1 MDGIKIEVTG
11 NIARVIEKPLRI
23 TSGTVGLPIEFT
35 FDSQWD
41 GLRKVA
47 VFRSCGITKIVDSP
61 ELGCTVPWEV
71 VARPDAWL
79 SVGVYGTNAD
89 GSIAIPTIW
98 ANVSAVQA
106 GVDPDGDT
114 SLQAE
119 NKLDNLFQDTDTT
132 LTVVGKAADSYATG
146 REFLSVRDQI
156 KTQKENTESA
166 LGEIDNSLND
176 VKTLAT
182 NAKVTAEE
190 ATTQVAV
197 ERARIDNIITLED
210 GSTTGDAELADIRVG
225 YDGTT
230 YSNAGEAVREQAKSA
245 IRYTEQSL
253 SAEEKAQARENIGA
267 ASIDAL
273 TISVSPNL
281 SEQSTLSTYSNGN
294 MNQGSGWFGEVKA
307 GETYTFSADFHKP
320 AECNASCTSHV
331 QLRVYDKKTSGT
343 ELLNQY
349 IYYGNV
355 PVGATQRLSKTFT
368 APGDGYVCIYG
379 SLSGYGEAI
388 LSCEIATNIQLEA
401 GSVATEYQP
410 YGAKELLD
418 AERVLTTE
426 NKVSKLEAIV
436 TDIDERTEPYVISES
451 PNLSEKATA
460 STTATGMV
468 NTSSGWFGEVK
479 AGQTYTFSADFH
491 KPAECNASCTSHVQL
506 RVYDKKTSGTELLN
520 QYIYYGN
527 VPVGA
532 TQRLSKTFTAPGD
545 GYVCIYGSLS
555 GYGEAILS
563 CEIATNIQLEAG
575 SVATEYQPYGA
586 KELLDAERVLTTENK
601 VSKLEAIVTD
611 IDERTEPYV
620 ISESP
625 NLSEKATASTTATG
639 MVNTSS
645 GWFGEVKAGQT
656 YTFSADF
663 HKPTDSG
670 TKNIGVRLCTAK
682 SGGTIFQET
691 TLSYSSVPV
700 GGTKRLSWTFT
711 ATSDGYVYM
720 SGNYRIDDAPIEGF
734 SSYEIATN
742 IQLELGETATEYKPY
757 GEKIVADGAFVANL
771 AERVEKVEEVVAD
784 ESGAV
789 SASYTSRVL
798 SIAHQ
803 GASGYG
809 YPQNTVENIIACA
822 KDGWKYAEF
831 DVRWTSDGVPVISHD
846 DERTLYGS
854 TETITISTST
864 YEQLTA
870 VQLFADANVKISTF
884 YDVIDACKLY
894 GLFACIEF
902 KVWPNGTQLDD
913 MVTYLKRRNM
923 LRNCMWLSFNFDPL
937 RYVINR
943 DADATVMLN
952 VSSMPDTWLED
963 EDAHISEI
971 VRESG
976 ETILAFNKNILTS
989 VSDLDT
995 YLNTFRDRGFNIGI
1009 WTLDDVDLIKTYAL
1023 YADYV
1028 TSNVYKVED
1037 ALA

>member
-307 GETYTFSADFHKP
+307 GE
-320 AECNASCTSHV
+320 
-331 QLRVYDKKTSGT
+331 
-343 ELLNQY
+343 
-349 IYYGNV
+349 
-355 PVGATQRLSKTFT
+355 
-368 APGDGYVCIYG
+368 
-379 SLSGYGEAI
+379 
-388 LSCEIATNIQLEA
+388 
-401 GSVATEYQP
+401 
-410 YGAKELLD
+410 
-418 AERVLTTE
+418 
-426 NKVSKLEAIV
+426 
-436 TDIDERTEPYVISES
+436 
-451 PNLSEKATA
+451 
-460 STTATGMV
+460 
-468 NTSSGWFGEVK
+468 
-479 AGQTYTFSADFH
+479 TYTFSADFH